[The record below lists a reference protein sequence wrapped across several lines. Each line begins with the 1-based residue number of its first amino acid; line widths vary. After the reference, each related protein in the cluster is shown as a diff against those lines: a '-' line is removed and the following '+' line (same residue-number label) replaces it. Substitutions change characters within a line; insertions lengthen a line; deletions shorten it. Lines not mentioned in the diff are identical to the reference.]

1 MRLLPYSVSSWVR
14 RSFGKPRVVVVLGMP
29 RSGMN
34 FMAAALQQAGLDL
47 QGSVPRTA
55 DSSSND
61 SPVMA
66 LNEAVLAESGGSWEQ
81 PPEQVEWSGAQL
93 AAGKKLVADCGGS
106 RVWGIN
112 DPRLLLTLDGW
123 QDLLSA
129 VQLVGVFR
137 HPQAVAK
144 SLQANCDIASAEQAM
159 RLWLDYN
166 QRLLARYRSTPF
178 PILNFDPLLDN
189 PDARVGKIARTLGLP
204 RPRRVRCFDPALINH
219 RPDKKGVLPAD
230 VQSLYA
236 SLQSVAFL

>member
-66 LNEAVLAESGGSWEQ
+66 LNEAVLAESGGSWDQ

-166 QRLLARYRSTPF
+166 QRLLARYRSAPF